1 MSPSEWLDSQG
12 RFGGPRGASGERLTH
27 RAGDKFFHLRRGAA
41 SEPRHIHRLHEIEA
55 CKERVGGEPLDQIV
69 VMPLAHLGGGGM
81 AVAAERLVEFLPVT
95 ARLRGGHQQSLAGE
109 EGKVMLQIAADGTCL
124 LYTSDAADE

>member
-41 SEPRHIHRLHEIEA
+41 SEPRHIHRLHEITQFRAAAPKFATQNFAGTELA
-55 CKERVGGEPLDQIV
+55 VGKQ
-69 VMPLAHLGGGGM
+69 
-81 AVAAERLVEFLPVT
+81 T
-95 ARLRGGHQQSLAGE
+95 QKE
-109 EGKVMLQIAADGTCL
+109 EGGLAF
-124 LYTSDAADE
+124 